1 MHIKGSLLI
10 LLTVSLGTALA
21 MTAADQQA
29 LDGEVVGAVTKSH
42 AQGERGTTAQ
52 QSSETHFDLS
62 TIKRPLPKEVV
73 SSGLFES
80 RSWYAPP
87 PPVAALPVVE
97 TVSTQPPPQPTAPPL
112 PFTFI
117 GRMLDGGEVTLF
129 ISNGGNQ
136 YTVKAHDVV
145 DETYRVEKITESE
158 AVLTHLPT
166 GIEQTLAFNTTQAA
180 NALISA
186 ADLKAVMQPGFSS
199 R

>member
-21 MTAADQQA
+21 MTAADQET

-42 AQGERGTTAQ
+42 AQGERNTAVQ
-52 QSSETHFDLS
+52 QSSATHFDLS

-87 PPVAALPVVE
+87 PPVAAAPVVQ
-97 TVSTQPPPQPTAPPL
+97 TVPVQPPQPTAPPL
-112 PFTFI
+112 PFNFI
-117 GRMLDGGEVTLF
+117 GRMLDGSEVTLF
-129 ISNGGNQ
+129 ISNAGNH
-136 YTVKAHDVV
+136 YTVKVHDVV
-145 DETYRVEKITESE
+145 EDTYRVEKIAESE

-166 GIEQTLAFNTTQAA
+166 GTEQTLVFNTTQAA

-186 ADLKAVMQPGFSS
+186 ADLKVVMQPRFSAH
-199 R
+199 

>member
-1 MHIKGSLLI
+1 MHIKASLLI
-10 LLTVSLGTALA
+10 LLTVSLGTTLA

-42 AQGERGTTAQ
+42 AQGERNTAAQ

-87 PPVAALPVVE
+87 PPVAAAPVVE
-97 TVSTQPPPQPTAPPL
+97 TVPVQPPQPIAPPL

-117 GRMLDGGEVTLF
+117 GRMLDGNEMTLF
-129 ISNGGNQ
+129 ISNVGIQ
-136 YTVKAHDVV
+136 YTVKVHDVV
-145 DETYRVEKITESE
+145 EDTYRVEKISESE

-166 GIEQTLAFNTTQAA
+166 STEQTLVFNSTQAA
-180 NALISA
+180 NGLISA
-186 ADLKAVMQPGFSS
+186 AELKAVMQPGFISQ
-199 R
+199 

>member
-21 MTAADQQA
+21 MTAADQEA
-29 LDGEVVGAVTKSH
+29 LDSEVVGAVTKASH
-42 AQGERGTTAQ
+42 TRGERHAAAEQ
-52 QSSETHFDLS
+52 PSETHFDLAA
-62 TIKRPLPKEVV
+62 IKRPLPKKIG

-87 PPVAALPVVE
+87 PVAAVPVVE

-117 GRMLDGGEVTLF
+117 GRMLDGNEVTLF

-136 YTVKAHDVV
+136 YTVKTHDVV
-145 DETYRVEKITESE
+145 DETYRVEKIAESE

-166 GIEQTLAFNTTQAA
+166 GTEQTLTFNTTQAA
-180 NALISA
+180 NSLISA
-186 ADLKAVMQPGFSS
+186 ADLKAVMQPEFAA

>member
-1 MHIKGSLLI
+1 
-10 LLTVSLGTALA
+10 
-21 MTAADQQA
+21 MTAADQEA
-29 LDGEVVGAVTKSH
+29 LDSEVVGAVTKASH
-42 AQGERGTTAQ
+42 TRGERHTAAEQ
-52 QSSETHFDLS
+52 PSETHFDLAA
-62 TIKRPLPKEVV
+62 IKRPIPKEIG

-87 PPVAALPVVE
+87 PPVAVVPVVE
-97 TVSTQPPPQPTAPPL
+97 TVSNQPPPQPTAPPL

-117 GRMLDGGEVTLF
+117 GRMLDGNEVTLF

-145 DETYRVEKITESE
+145 DDMYRVEKITESE

-166 GIEQTLAFNTTQAA
+166 GTEQTLVFNTTQAG

-186 ADLKAVMQPGFSS
+186 ADLKAVMQPGFAV